1 MKNELSMAIDDIHGK
16 TTRSKYGAI
25 RTNSNDGFFSS
36 RGERGR
42 WDELL
47 MLQRAGEIFDLKRQV
62 KFELLPSFE
71 IDGEKIRGIDYIA
84 DFTYRDSLDG
94 SRVVEDFKG
103 HKTDVYKLK
112 RKLFMN
118 KFCPE
123 VRFVESFKK

>member
-103 HKTDVYKLK
+103 HKTDVYKIK
-112 RKLFMN
+112 RKLFMH

-123 VRFVESFKK
+123 VRFVESYK